1 MTTKAILLV
10 PGDRAERPFGA
21 RRRGVDG
28 CLRRWP

>member
-1 MTTKAILLV
+1 LLV

-21 RRRGVDG
+21 QRRGVDG